1 MSITEVHTLSQ
12 GNSSRLTEGTYVRV
26 IRDLSE
32 IPSVR
37 DIWVKW
43 QTHPNADVDHYIT
56 VLSTLGNE
64 ASPRIFVLYRNDI
77 PVAML
82 LGRCE
87 TRRFSVRL
95 GYKELFPGT
104 PRHLIFIYGGFMGE
118 NSLENCSLLIRAGYN
133 CLRQGE
139 AQVAFFSGIN
149 LDSPLFRAATK
160 SQSFMFRDHL
170 PQVQTHHGISVPESW
185 DEFNRK
191 LSSKMRKNLA
201 SQKRK
206 LEQDFPG
213 TVDIRCFQQR
223 HELDEMFAAVEEVAK
238 TTYQRGLGVGFSDTL
253 LTRRRLSL
261 QAESGLLKAYVL
273 YLQGTPSAFLVG
285 TLYQRTFFLDYMGY
299 NAGVRNYSTGTYLLR
314 SVIQNFCDDTEH
326 SVDTIDFG
334 LGDAE
339 YKSKFSDL
347 KFQEASVCLFAPTL
361 QGAGINLFRT
371 VAAALDGGTKKILTR
386 THLLPRIK
394 KTLEKSSDETGKSR
408 ARRVTRWR
416 KPTGTG

>member
-1 MSITEVHTLSQ
+1 
-12 GNSSRLTEGTYVRV
+12 V

-32 IPSVR
+32 IASVR
-37 DIWVKW
+37 DIWEKW

-64 ASPRIFVLYRNDI
+64 TSPRIFVLYRNDI

-87 TRRFSVRL
+87 TQRFSVRL
-95 GYKELFPGT
+95 GYTELFPGT
-104 PRHLIFIYGGFMGE
+104 LRHLIFIYGGFMGE
-118 NSLENCSLLIRAGYN
+118 NSLENCSLLIRAGYD

-170 PQVQTHHGISVPESW
+170 PQVQTHHCINVPESW

-191 LSSKMRKNLA
+191 LSSKLRKNLA

-213 TVDIRCFQQR
+213 TVDIHCFQQR

-261 QAESGLLKAYVL
+261 QAGSGLLRAYVL

-299 NAGVRNYSTGTYLLR
+299 DAGVRNYSTGTYLLR
-314 SVIQNFCDDTEH
+314 SVIQNFCNDTEH

-347 KFQEASVCLFAPTL
+347 RFQEASVCLFAPTL

-371 VAAALDGGTKKILTR
+371 VAAALDGGTKKILAK

-394 KTLEKSSDETGKSR
+394 RLWRNRAMRQENQGPDE
-408 ARRVTRWR
+408 
-416 KPTGTG
+416 